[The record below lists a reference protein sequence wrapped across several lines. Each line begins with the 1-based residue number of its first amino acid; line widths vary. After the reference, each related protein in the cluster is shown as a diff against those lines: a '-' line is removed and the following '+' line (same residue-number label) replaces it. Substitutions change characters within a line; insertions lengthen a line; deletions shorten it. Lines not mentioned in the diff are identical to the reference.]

1 MTHFITRSKAARWDA
16 IRGFTLI
23 ELMVAV
29 AIVSIG
35 LAVALPS
42 FRGFSVR
49 QQVVQA
55 GNELVADLAL
65 ARNEA
70 LRRGVRV
77 ELQANAGGW
86 NTGWNVVADTNR
98 DGQVDAADGD
108 PLRVRTELP
117 KGFALNAVVGPSN
130 PTPRTRVAFATLG
143 AAVPTTEVPAA
154 NGAAQFCLR
163 PPGGDAAQTRV
174 IDLGNGGVVSTFTG
188 VPSKDVV
195 GC

>member
-1 MTHFITRSKAARWDA
+1 MCSPPPMEPVPSRGGA
-16 IRGFTLI
+16 RGFTLI

-42 FRGFSVR
+42 FRGFSIR
-49 QQVVQA
+49 QQVIQT

-65 ARNEA
+65 ARTEA

-77 ELQANAGGW
+77 ELRANAGGW
-86 NTGWNVVADTNR
+86 NTGWSVVPDANR
-98 DGQVDAADGD
+98 DGIIDANDGD
-108 PLRVRTELP
+108 PLRVRTNLP
-117 KGFALNAVVGPSN
+117 KDFTLDAVVSPTN

-143 AAVPTTEVPAA
+143 ASVSTNEVP
-154 NGAAQFCLR
+154 GADGATQFCLR

-174 IDLGNGGVVSTFTG
+174 IDLGNGGAVSAFTG
-188 VPSKDVV
+188 ATNKDLV